1 MSLYTSWERATC
13 SHTLM
18 RCGGKGPSKK
28 KTETHGEGGEKKK
41 KKKYVEMTKADA
53 MQEASGEDETLKT
66 ARLPSDEREQ
76 PSFPL
81 KSSDYTNANQ
91 TDKHKRPDK

>member
-1 MSLYTSWERATC
+1 M
-13 SHTLM
+13 
-18 RCGGKGPSKK
+18 
-28 KTETHGEGGEKKK
+28 
-41 KKKYVEMTKADA
+41 EMTKADA
-53 MQEASGEDETLKT
+53 MQEVSGEDETLKT

-91 TDKHKRPDK
+91 TDKHKLPNK

>member
-1 MSLYTSWERATC
+1 MSCVGEEEEEEGGCRQI
-13 SHTLM
+13 HTGKE
-18 RCGGKGPSKK
+18 GGKG
-28 KTETHGEGGEKKK
+28 
-41 KKKYVEMTKADA
+41 KKYVEMTKADA

-66 ARLPSDEREQ
+66 ARLPSDERER

-81 KSSDYTNANQ
+81 KSSDYSNANQ

>member
-1 MSLYTSWERATC
+1 
-13 SHTLM
+13 
-18 RCGGKGPSKK
+18 
-28 KTETHGEGGEKKK
+28 
-41 KKKYVEMTKADA
+41 MTKADA
-53 MQEASGEDETLKT
+53 MREESGEDETPKT

-91 TDKHKRPDK
+91 TDKHKRPNK

>member
-18 RCGGKGPSKK
+18 RWGGGRGRAATDRNTQGRGKG
-28 KTETHGEGGEKKK
+28 
-41 KKKYVEMTKADA
+41 KKYVEMTKADA
-53 MQEASGEDETLKT
+53 IQEASGEDETLKM

-91 TDKHKRPDK
+91 TDKHKRPNK

>member
-1 MSLYTSWERATC
+1 MSCRGGEGAEQQQTET
-13 SHTLM
+13 HTGK
-18 RCGGKGPSKK
+18 GGKG
-28 KTETHGEGGEKKK
+28 
-41 KKKYVEMTKADA
+41 KKYVEMTKADA
-53 MQEASGEDETLKT
+53 MQEASGEDETLKI

-91 TDKHKRPDK
+91 TDKHKRPNK